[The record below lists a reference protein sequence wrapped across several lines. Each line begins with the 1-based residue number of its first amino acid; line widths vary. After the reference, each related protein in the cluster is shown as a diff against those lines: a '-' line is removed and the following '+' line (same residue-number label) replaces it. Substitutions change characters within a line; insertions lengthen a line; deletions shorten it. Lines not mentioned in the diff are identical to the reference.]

1 MRIMVVEN
9 KDWSNTR
16 KRQEQDRQETVSE
29 YYDKIPRYI
38 ITTTHINTPINTKTT
53 ILALQ
58 LSSS

>member
-38 ITTTHINTPINTKTT
+38 ITTTPI
-53 ILALQ
+53 Q
-58 LSSS
+58 P